1 VKENAEVISI
11 VYLYTE
17 GVYGMV
23 ESIGIYASEV
33 SYIKDGINYLE
44 LVDNEDFIVMNE
56 IVLMHVEE
64 DNE

>member
-1 VKENAEVISI
+1 MENSEVINI

-23 ESIGIYASEV
+23 DNLGLYASEV
-33 SYIKDGINYLE
+33 SYVKDGIDHLE

-56 IVLMHVEE
+56 IVLKHIEE